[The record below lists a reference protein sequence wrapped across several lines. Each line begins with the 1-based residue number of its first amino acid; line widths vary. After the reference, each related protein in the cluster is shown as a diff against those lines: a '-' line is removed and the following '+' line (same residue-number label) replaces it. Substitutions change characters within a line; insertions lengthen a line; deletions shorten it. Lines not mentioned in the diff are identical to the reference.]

1 VSIAAAR
8 GVIRD
13 RDQQGLTAVR
23 SHIRPPW
30 DPRGYLALPAAE
42 AMSEHK
48 YRFNPKTLNFERIRL
63 SAWQKAKR
71 IALALLPGLVVGL
84 LGIVLVYQFV
94 DSPKE
99 AEFRRENKQLLVQY
113 ELLNKQLA
121 ELERVMGDVRRRDDN
136 IYRTIFEADP
146 IPESM
151 RQAGVGGINRY
162 RDLAGYAS
170 SELVMGTRARLDK
183 LTRQLVVQSRSLD
196 EVGSLVLRKQEML
209 ASIPAVQPIPNED
222 LTQTAGGFGWRIHP
236 IHKIRKFHA
245 GMDFTC
251 KQGTPIHTTGDG
263 QVIFAEYSTN
273 GYGMHV
279 IIDHGFDYE
288 TLYAHMSKLEVRV
301 GQKVRRGDVIGL
313 VGNTGL
319 SVGPHLHYEVHKGH
333 EAVDPA
339 NYYFNDLS
347 PAEYARMVEISRSA
361 GQALD

>member
-1 VSIAAAR
+1 MA
-8 GVIRD
+8 
-13 RDQQGLTAVR
+13 
-23 SHIRPPW
+23 
-30 DPRGYLALPAAE
+30 
-42 AMSEHK
+42 EHK

-63 SAWQKAKR
+63 TAWQRTKR
-71 IALALLPGLVVGL
+71 TALMLLPGLVVGL
-84 LGIVLVYQFV
+84 LGIFLTYQFV

-99 AEFRRENKQLLVQY
+99 AELRRENKQLLVQY

-121 ELERVMGDVRRRDDN
+121 ELESVMGDVRRRDDN

-146 IPESM
+146 LPESM

-162 RDLAGYAS
+162 RDLAGYNN
-170 SELVMGTRARLDK
+170 SELVIETRTRLDQ
-183 LTRQLVVQSRSLD
+183 LARRLVVQSRSLD
-196 EVGSLVLRKQEML
+196 EVASLVLRKQEML

-236 IHKIRKFHA
+236 IHKIMKFHA

-251 KQGTPIHTTGDG
+251 KQGTPIHATGVG
-263 QVIFAEYSTN
+263 KVVYAEYGTN

-279 IIDHGFDYE
+279 IVDHGFGYQ
-288 TLYAHMSKLEVRV
+288 TLYAHMSKLEVHV
-301 GQKVRRGDVIGL
+301 GQTVARGDVLGL

-319 SVGPHLHYEVHKGH
+319 SVGPHLHYEVHKGG

-347 PAEYARMVEISRSA
+347 PEEYARMVDLSRNA